1 MVQRRDG
8 SNSLDYIQSKPSVS
22 LDEPFSERSNV
33 MDDINTELR
42 GLAGTPKKYPTV
54 VQQYT
59 YSNQPCGCTVEVRGN
74 ATKVVTKGESCTFQW
89 HSPSGLPKL
98 PKKQPIW
105 YDSVAELPTE
115 AKGTIYCYTK
125 WVNGC
130 DEPFYAKIHAEGKR
144 HRKTGYGHY
153 YGVEQWM
160 LLHEIQKQR
169 SDYEKATTEW
179 QANHVKTVKVTVK
192 PSDLP
197 SQQKQPNLDT
207 KPENVIWEG
216 IVTVKGVPTQ
226 LTFTARDLKDFSI
239 RRTVKRTANRDWD
252 LYQKQTQGVDILDDI
267 ATNAVVKFLSRVND
281 GATIRNP
288 YTYLS
293 SCIDTAITDY
303 RTERRKQRLTVVPLD
318 VLDWIESNVD
328 EEPEMY
334 SAAVDID
341 YHEAIK
347 TRPKTAVEVHT
358 LVELFK
364 SKGLHLPP
372 SHLRAVAN
380 ALSGKNNGL
389 HGNATTKRYI
399 RSVLK
404 KLKDSEDDTLS
415 AIYLKLTGNEL
426 PRPQLKVVDTLKATL
441 DVDVEPEMPVTR
453 WVTVDGK
460 RVYS

>member
-1 MVQRRDG
+1 MVNSNRATDYLAYGQSSGSVNFSDGQR
-8 SNSLDYIQSKPSVS
+8 
-22 LDEPFSERSNV
+22 E
-33 MDDINTELR
+33 DIIMTNELR
-42 GLAGTPKKYPTV
+42 DFGEPKVFPTV
-54 VQQYT
+54 IQQYHNST
-59 YSNQPCGCTVEVRGN
+59 KECGCTVEVRGN
-74 ATKVVTKGESCTFQW
+74 VSKVIAKGKGCTFEW
-89 HSPSGLPKL
+89 HGPSMSPKI
-98 PKKQPIW
+98 PKKKPVW
-105 YDSVAELPTE
+105 YSVDELPADLE
-115 AKGTIYCYTK
+115 GSVYCS
-125 WVNGC
+125 GC
-130 DEPFYAKIHAEGKR
+130 DNDFYADMHSKGKQ

-153 YGVEQWM
+153 YGIEAFMSTKDIDKLVTN
-160 LLHEIQKQR
+160 
-169 SDYEKATTEW
+169 YAKALALWES
-179 QANHVKTVKVTVK
+179 AHLVNINVK

-197 SQQKQPNLDT
+197 SQQKQPNLDA
-207 KPENVIWEG
+207 KPENVVWQG

-252 LYQKQTQGVDILDDI
+252 LYQRQTQGVDILDDI
-267 ATNAVVKFLSRVND
+267 ATNAVVKFLNVLNEGGS
-281 GATIRNP
+281 IRNP

-293 SCIDTAITDY
+293 RCIDTAITDY
-303 RTERRKQRLTVVPLD
+303 RTERRRQRLTVVPLD
-318 VLDWIESNVD
+318 VLDWLEVNVD
-328 EEPEMY
+328 EEPELH
-334 SAAVDID
+334 SAALDID

-347 TRPKTAVEVHT
+347 ARPKTAVEVHT
-358 LVELFK
+358 LVQLFK
-364 SKGLHLPP
+364 SKGLQLPS

-426 PRPQLKVVDTLKATL
+426 PRPQLKIVDTLKATL
-441 DVDVEPEMPVTR
+441 DVDIEPEMPVTR